1 MRGML
6 DATLHTN
13 RGNLVAHSGP
23 SSFVGVLGVMFRL
36 IHLLGRPASGAERFY
51 RDQHPKP
58 VFSCP
63 RSRMLQ
69 KAWRVMCHRL
79 HPVSV
84 RPYYNPLA
92 ARWLL
97 L

>member
-1 MRGML
+1 ML

-23 SSFVGVLGVMFRL
+23 SSFVGVLGAMFRL
-36 IHLLGRPASGAERFY
+36 LHLLGRPASGAERFY

-63 RSRMLQ
+63 LQQNVAIGMARYVPSAPSRE
-69 KAWRVMCHRL
+69 RET
-79 HPVSV
+79 
-84 RPYYNPLA
+84 
-92 ARWLL
+92 LL
-97 L
+97 